1 MITHLLFKGLN
12 SFNIGSSMFRKI
24 LSVIIAVLIFALV
37 FLAVKFTKVEVPNFN
52 RNLIMLAVVYIS
64 AFGLVMW
71 KFGCPTEKM
80 CEEEKEKEKVESF
93 FKEEAVKEEEG
104 EKEIASNKTKDEA
117 DKIRED
123 SREDSREKEGK
134 NTKEDLEDVENV
146 EKNDELDE
154 VDEVEEVE
162 EVEDESK

>member
-52 RNLIMLAVVYIS
+52 RNLIMLAVVDIS

-71 KFGCPTEKM
+71 KFGCPMEKM
-80 CEEEKEKEKVESF
+80 CEEEKEKVESF
-93 FKEEAVKEEEG
+93 FKEEAVEEG
-104 EKEIASNKTKDEA
+104 EGEGEGEGENEISSNKIKDEA
-117 DKIRED
+117 DKTRKD
-123 SREDSREKEGK
+123 SLEKEGK
-134 NTKEDLEDVENV
+134 NKKEDLEEVDDGEVDDGEV
-146 EKNDELDE
+146 DDGE
-154 VDEVEEVE
+154 VDEVEE
-162 EVEDESK
+162 SK